1 MIAVYIVLSVLL
13 LIFILAMLPVSL
25 NLKYRDEVSLCAS
38 VLGLKFML
46 YPKEK
51 EKVKISDYSKKK
63 LEKKKRK
70 AQRKRLKLK
79 KKADSKKTT
88 AKPSGEPKRNPS
100 FSENLQLIYG
110 LLKACIGQ
118 ASKYVKLK
126 AQKIVINVGSEDAA
140 KTALLYAAVNNSV
153 VLILTL
159 LDSCKRLKNFKGSEI
174 AVNADFVSGKCSADV
189 DISLSMRVWQIL
201 KGLFAAALK
210 YVKSK
215 SK

>member
-25 NLKYRDEVSLCAS
+25 NLKYRDEISLCAS

-46 YPKEK
+46 YPKKK

-70 AQRKRLKLK
+70 AQRKHLKLK

-88 AKPSGEPKRNPS
+88 AKPSSEPKRKPS

-159 LDSCKRLKNFKGSEI
+159 LGSCKRLKNFKGSEI

>member
-46 YPKEK
+46 YPKKK

-88 AKPSGEPKRNPS
+88 AKPSGEPKRKPS

-174 AVNADFVSGKCSADV
+174 AVNADFISEKCSADV

>member
-46 YPKEK
+46 YPKKK

-79 KKADSKKTT
+79 KKADSKRAT
-88 AKPSGEPKRNPS
+88 AKPSGEPKRKPS

-159 LDSCKRLKNFKGSEI
+159 LDSCKKLKNFKGSEI
-174 AVNADFVSGKCSADV
+174 AVNADFVSEKCSADV